1 MKKIKKLLIYV
12 LSLTMF
18 LSVTTG
24 CGSNIEE
31 TAITGEIQES
41 GPSKEIVTKS
51 SSNKIP
57 KYIFMFIGD
66 GMSFVQL
73 GAAQVYEGKN
83 IIGEVEPSLLN
94 FSKFPATGI
103 ATTQDSTSF
112 IPDSASTASALST
125 GVKTHSGVLGLE
137 VDKRTVA
144 PSIAKLLKEQKN
156 MKIGIISNVTINHAT
171 PAAYYLGIKKIKR
184 MPMKY

>member
-41 GPSKEIVTKS
+41 GTSKEIVTKS
-51 SSNKIP
+51 SSNKIL

-83 IIGEVEPSLLN
+83 IIGEVEP
-94 FSKFPATGI
+94 
-103 ATTQDSTSF
+103 SF